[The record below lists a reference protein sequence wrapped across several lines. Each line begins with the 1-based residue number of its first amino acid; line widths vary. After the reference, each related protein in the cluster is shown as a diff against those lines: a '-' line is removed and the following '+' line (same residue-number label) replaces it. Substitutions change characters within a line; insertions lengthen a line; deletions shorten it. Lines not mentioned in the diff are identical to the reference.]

1 MGILVAHHL
10 CRKTTRRK
18 QSIMKRIG
26 FVYDKLLDKD
36 FIKQTIEKAS
46 KHKTK
51 RKSVKRV
58 LANIDVYT
66 NKIYEMIA
74 TNNIKLRPTRSKEI
88 LERGKVRLITISP
101 FYPNQILDYLLVE
114 QLKPIIKKSMYYY
127 CIGNVD
133 KKGIMF
139 GKKAVERN
147 IKKYKYFIK
156 LDIRHFY
163 QNIKPHIL
171 LKMLERKIKDKRFI
185 EFARQVINKN
195 ELPIGCYYSQ
205 WLSNFYLE
213 MLDHYIKEKLG
224 VPFYIRY
231 VDDMV
236 LGSNSKKQLKRN
248 YYEVKRFLFD
258 IQLELK
264 FRPIVRQ
271 TVNFLGFVFAQ
282 IITKLR
288 HQLFYRLQRTI
299 KKVKTHLCYSL
310 AKRLVSFFSWLKNLD
325 SGYSYYKNNIFPTI
339 KLGKLKRI
347 MSNGGI

>member
-1 MGILVAHHL
+1 
-10 CRKTTRRK
+10 
-18 QSIMKRIG
+18 MKRVG
-26 FVYDKLLDKD
+26 FVYDKLLDKE
-36 FIKQTIEKAS
+36 FIKQTIKKAS

-51 RKSVKRV
+51 RRSVKRV
-58 LANIDVYT
+58 LADIDEYT

-74 TNNIKLRPTRSKEI
+74 NDNITLKPTRTKEI
-88 LERGKVRLITISP
+88 QERGKVRAITISP

-114 QLKPIIKKSMYYY
+114 LVKPIIKKSMYYY

-139 GKKAVERN
+139 GKSVIERK

-163 QNIKPHIL
+163 QNVKPHIL

-185 EFARQVINKN
+185 NFARQVISPK

-205 WLSNFYLE
+205 WLSNYYLE
-213 MLDHYIKEKLG
+213 LLDHYVKEKLR

-236 LGSNSKKQLKRN
+236 LGSNSKRQLK
-248 YYEVKRFLFD
+248 YSYHAVKRFLFD
-258 IQLELK
+258 MELELK
-264 FRPIVRQ
+264 FLPIIRKFL
-271 TVNFLGFVFAQ
+271 NFLGFVFTQ
-282 IITKLR
+282 VTIRLR
-288 HQLFYRLQRTI
+288 HKLFYRLQRTI
-299 KKVKTHLCYSL
+299 VNVNKHLCFAL
-310 AKRLVSFFSWLKNLD
+310 AKRLISFFSWLKNLNG
-325 SGYSYYKNNIFPTI
+325 GYSYYKHHIFPI
-339 KLGKLKRI
+339 VRLGKLRYI

>member
-1 MGILVAHHL
+1 
-10 CRKTTRRK
+10 
-18 QSIMKRIG
+18 MKRVG
-26 FVYDKLLDKD
+26 FVYDKLLDKE
-36 FIKQTIEKAS
+36 FIKQTIQKAS

-51 RKSVKRV
+51 RKSVQRV

-66 NKIYEMIA
+66 DKIYKMIVS
-74 TNNIKLRPTRSKEI
+74 NNIKLRPTRSREI
-88 LERGKVRLITISP
+88 QERGKTRLITISP

-114 QLKPIIKKSMYYY
+114 QLKPIIKKSMYQY

-139 GKKAVERN
+139 GKKVVEKKV
-147 IKKYKYFIK
+147 KKYKYFMK

-163 QNIKPHIL
+163 QNVKPHIL

-213 MLDHYIKEKLG
+213 RLDHFTKEQQQ
-224 VPFYIRY
+224 VPFDIRY
-231 VDDMV
+231 VDDIV
-236 LGSNSKKQLKRN
+236 LGGNSKKQLKRN
-248 YYEVKRFLFD
+248 YYEVKRYLFG

-264 FRPIVRQ
+264 FFPIIRT
-271 TVNFLGFVFAQ
+271 TVNFLGFVFKKVV
-282 IITKLR
+282 TKLR
-288 HQLFYRLQRTI
+288 HKLFYRLQRTI
-299 KKVKTHLCYSL
+299 VKAKKHLCFSL
-310 AKRLVSFFSWLKNLD
+310 AKRLVSFFSWLKNLNG
-325 SGYSYYKNNIFPTI
+325 GYGYYKNNIFPII

>member
-1 MGILVAHHL
+1 
-10 CRKTTRRK
+10 
-18 QSIMKRIG
+18 MKRIG

-36 FIKQTIEKAS
+36 FIKQTIQKAS

-51 RKSVKRV
+51 RKAVKKV
-58 LANIDVYT
+58 LADIDEYT
-66 NKIYEMIA
+66 DKIYKMIV

-88 LERGKVRLITISP
+88 QERGKVRLITISP

-114 QLKPIIKKSMYYY
+114 TVKPIIKKSMYHY

-139 GKKAVERN
+139 GKKVVEKKV
-147 IKKYKYFIK
+147 KKYKYFMK

-163 QNIKPHIL
+163 QNVKPHLL
-171 LKMLERKIKDKRFI
+171 LKMLERKIKDKKFI
-185 EFARQVINKN
+185 EFARQVISPK

-213 MLDHYIKEKLG
+213 LLDHHIKEVLR

-236 LGSNSKKQLKRN
+236 LGANSKRKLKKS
-248 YYEVKRFLFD
+248 YYEVKRYLFD

-264 FRPIVRQ
+264 FLPIIR
-271 TVNFLGFVFAQ
+271 TRINFLGFVFTFT
-282 IITKLR
+282 ITKLR
-288 HQLFYRLQRTI
+288 HKLFYRLQRTLI
-299 KKVKTHLCYSL
+299 EAKKHICYAL
-310 AKRLVSFFSWLKNLD
+310 AKRLISFFSWLKNLN
-325 SGYSYYKNNIFPTI
+325 SGYTFYKSNIFPII